1 MELQGRGFP
10 RAFLKSKPLGRNIYE
25 APPLFEA
32 GNPGAW
38 RNLLKPQYG
47 LETACREWY
56 ETLGNTLTDLGGG
69 GGDIAR
75 QVSFFWAMGNAH
87 YGFG

>member
-56 ETLGNTLTDLGGG
+56 EALKCYLAGKLGRGGLT
-69 GGDIAR
+69 R
-75 QVSFFWAMGNAH
+75 
-87 YGFG
+87 